1 LIDDPDVMPKSFG
14 AKIQVNQSLFSSS
27 AAIGQLV
34 SRALHSLSFFLLL
47 FVEIYI
53 YFLKVNYFFEIK
65 NKSKN
70 IF

>member
-34 SRALHSLSFFLLL
+34 SRALHSFFFLLKN
-47 FVEIYI
+47 I
-53 YFLKVNYFFEIK
+53 YFLNIFFKSKLFFK
-65 NKSKN
+65 NKK
-70 IF
+70 

>member
-34 SRALHSLSFFLLL
+34 SRALHSLFFFLN
-47 FVEIYI
+47 I
-53 YFLKVNYFFEIK
+53 YFLNIFF
-65 NKSKN
+65 KSKL
-70 IF
+70 IFLNKK

>member
-34 SRALHSLSFFLLL
+34 SRALHSPFFLKT
-47 FVEIYI
+47 FVCLNIYI
-53 YFLKVNYFFEIK
+53 FFKYFFE
-65 NKSKN
+65 NKK
-70 IF
+70 

>member
-34 SRALHSLSFFLLL
+34 SRALHSPIFFFLLL
-47 FVEIYI
+47 FVEKYI
-53 YFLKVNYFFEIK
+53 FF
-65 NKSKN
+65 KSKL
-70 IF
+70 FF

>member
-34 SRALHSLSFFLLL
+34 SRALHSPFFFFFLLL
-47 FVEIYI
+47 FVEKYI
-53 YFLKVNYFFEIK
+53 FFK
-65 NKSKN
+65 
-70 IF
+70 IFF